1 MKLSNAERERISD
14 SALKVQSVR
23 KSLDHIAE
31 TIIPNREELEECL
44 ENVDEKLREALG
56 YLLTGTRAREKPA
69 D

>member
-56 YLLTGTRAREKPA
+56 YLPTGTRALEKPA